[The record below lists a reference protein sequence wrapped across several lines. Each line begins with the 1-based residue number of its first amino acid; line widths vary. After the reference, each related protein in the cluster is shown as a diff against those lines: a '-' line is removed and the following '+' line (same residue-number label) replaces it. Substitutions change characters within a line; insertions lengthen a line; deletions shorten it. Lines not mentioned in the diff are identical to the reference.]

1 MATKKKVNKE
11 FNPETVT
18 EEVRPT
24 YYKRYYGMSTRTEI
38 DYEEALALVKTRYP
52 HAEELLN
59 EQVAI
64 LCEKCVVYVEK

>member
-11 FNPETVT
+11 VNTEAVT
-18 EEVRPT
+18 EEARPT
-24 YYKRYYGMSTRTEI
+24 YYKRYYGMSTRAKI
-38 DYEEALALVKTRYP
+38 DYEEALALVKARYP

-59 EQVAI
+59 EQVVI